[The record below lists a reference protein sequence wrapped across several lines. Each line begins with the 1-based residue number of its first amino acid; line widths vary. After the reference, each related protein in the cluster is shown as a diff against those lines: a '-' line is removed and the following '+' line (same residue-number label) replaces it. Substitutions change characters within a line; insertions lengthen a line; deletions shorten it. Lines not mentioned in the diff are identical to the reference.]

1 MKGCVKN
8 VSSGWVH
15 SMKRALGPGAEVP
28 LNELYEQYGVKHG
41 LKEGEEFIQWLK
53 NVKLKDSQRWKIII
67 PQDEVIT
74 NNDDNKT
81 TLNVD
86 SKVSK
91 FNKVEPD
98 NVAPLV
104 ATKMDVA
111 DIVKLSV
118 RQSRDVL
125 PKLTDLNLLKYALQ
139 EANQLSGKD
148 SLCRILRNR
157 IKELQIA
164 R

>member
-1 MKGCVKN
+1 MNMKGCVKN

-15 SMKRALGPGAEVP
+15 SMKRALGPGAEVS
-28 LNELYEQYGVKHG
+28 LNELYEQYGVKHD

-53 NVKLKDSQRWKIII
+53 NVKLKDSKRWKIILQQENEI
-67 PQDEVIT
+67 K
-74 NNDDNKT
+74 NNET

-86 SKVSK
+86 SKGSK
-91 FNKVEPD
+91 FNKVEID

-118 RQSRDVL
+118 RQSRELL

-148 SLCRILRNR
+148 SLCRNLRKR
-157 IKELQIA
+157 INELQIA